1 MSSVVL
7 SPSRTSNG
15 LSNGQKNQVDGN
27 LVAVPESTS
36 ESEEMFLITV
46 ARAIEDGHSG
56 PVPVPLLAE
65 GLSIS
70 RVSTNEMAK
79 KLVARGFIE
88 YEPYHGVTLTTAGTA
103 IANRVLRRRRLW
115 ALFLAEHLGLT
126 AAAADTVACEFEHI
140 TPGEVT
146 SRLAEFLGDP
156 TLDPEGKPIPAAGST
171 SETAPAELTMADL
184 EVGRRARVTR
194 VAGDQAV
201 RSFLLDEGIVD
212 GVEVTLLAVGA
223 AHGCLVD
230 TPQGHV
236 HVSAQI
242 ALNVVVSAIS
252 RR

>member
-1 MSSVVL
+1 M
-7 SPSRTSNG
+7 G
-15 LSNGQKNQVDGN
+15 D

-70 RVSTNEMAK
+70 RVSANDMAK

-88 YEPYHGVTLTTAGTA
+88 YEPYHGVTLTADGTA

-140 TPGEVT
+140 TPGEVAN
-146 SRLAEFLGDP
+146 RLAHFLGDP
-156 TLDPEGKPIPAAGST
+156 TMDPEGRPIPAAGST
-171 SETAPAELTMADL
+171 LETGPSEETLADL
-184 EVGRRARVTR
+184 AVGRRARVIR

-201 RSFLLDEGIVD
+201 RSFLSDEGIVD
-212 GVEVTLLAVGA
+212 GVELTLLAVGA
-223 AHGCLVD
+223 DHGCLID
-230 TPQGHV
+230 APHGRV
-236 HVSAQI
+236 HISAQI
-242 ALNVVVSAIS
+242 ALNVVVGATSKS
-252 RR
+252 

>member
-1 MSSVVL
+1 MGL
-7 SPSRTSNG
+7 RT
-15 LSNGQKNQVDGN
+15 GQEKQVGAD

-70 RVSTNEMAK
+70 RVSANDTAK

-88 YEPYHGVTLTTAGTA
+88 YEPYHGVTLTAGGTA

-140 TPGEVT
+140 TPAEVA
-146 SRLAEFLGDP
+146 SRLADFLGDP
-156 TLDPEGKPIPAAGST
+156 TVDPGGKPIPAAGST
-171 SETAPAELTMADL
+171 SDTAPSELTLADL

-201 RSFLLDEGIVD
+201 RSFLLDEGIID

-223 AHGCLVD
+223 DHGCLVD
-230 TPQGHV
+230 TPRGHV
-236 HVSAQI
+236 HMSAQI
-242 ALNVVVSAIS
+242 ALNVIVSAIS